1 MPLYQVFDM
10 LSPLAAGAEVA
21 VTGATTALIDRW
33 HKISGTSA
41 DYTITLPAAAG
52 LGGRFIG
59 FRVLGAAAASKFYTL
74 DGNSGE
80 TIDGATTR
88 VLWAEETAVLLCDG
102 SNWFKVAGKP
112 RPMVCQMYLNNQ
124 VGPLANAA
132 VTQVPIDDTGVDN
145 TGAMANEGSNRI
157 DIKRTGLYVVKAGLA
172 FNGNAGA
179 SLATAIGRAIV
190 IGQVNTGP
198 ATVAQGEGHG
208 HVGGYAIAVA
218 IAPVNL
224 TAGENLTLHYYQDGG
239 ATDQYLGGSAGY
251 VDIETLN
258 CTEVPSW

>member
-52 LGGRFIG
+52 NGGKFIG
-59 FRVLGAAAASKFYTL
+59 FRVLAAASASKFYTL
-74 DGNSGE
+74 DGNSSE

-132 VTQVPIDDTGVDN
+132 VTSIPIDDTGVDN
-145 TGAMANEGSNRI
+145 TGGMADEANNRI
-157 DIKRTGLYVVKAGLA
+157 NIKRTGLYLVKAGLN
-172 FNGNAGA
+172 FNGDAGA
-179 SLATAIGRAIV
+179 PLTAAINRAIA
-190 IGQVNTGP
+190 IAQVSTGP

-208 HVGGYAIAVA
+208 HIGTYAIAVA
-218 IAPVNL
+218 IAPANL

-239 ATDQYLGGSAGY
+239 AAAQYLGGGAGY

-258 CTEVPSW
+258 CVEVPSW